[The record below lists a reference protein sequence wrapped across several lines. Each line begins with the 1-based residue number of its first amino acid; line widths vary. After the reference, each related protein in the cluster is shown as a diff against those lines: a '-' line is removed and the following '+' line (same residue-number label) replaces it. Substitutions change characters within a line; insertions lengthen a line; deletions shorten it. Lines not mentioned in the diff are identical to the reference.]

1 MYNLFSMFPLLVRL
15 LALQIS
21 QSLLFSSISSI
32 ILKGATSPQH
42 EKHKKCP
49 NFFFFEV
56 EGEITIF
63 TLPLLHRQVR
73 GKVVY
78 HPTSTENENFDPAK
92 VKSDF
97 LVISSGVF
105 ILIPFFLT
113 STIVGIVD
121 TPFILK
127 FVFQRQPTPVFLPG
141 ESQGRSSL
149 VGCCLWGHTEL
160 DTTEV
165 T

>member
-1 MYNLFSMFPLLVRL
+1 MKNTKN
-15 LALQIS
+15 AL
-21 QSLLFSSISSI
+21 
-32 ILKGATSPQH
+32 
-42 EKHKKCP
+42 

-78 HPTSTENENFDPAK
+78 HPTSTEMKILDPAK

-121 TPFILK
+121 TPF
-127 FVFQRQPTPVFLPG
+127 
-141 ESQGRSSL
+141 SS
-149 VGCCLWGHTEL
+149 
-160 DTTEV
+160 
-165 T
+165 